1 MVSHFVGTTHF
12 FVFSFSFSLVD
23 VPAETHGKKLTLEH
37 KGTRTAAKRRLKR
50 QLAVDQV
57 FENLGAERERG
68 AGPAPPEAPLPFVS
82 APFPDVS
89 LFLLFL
95 IFFFFFLSLSLSPL
109 FFRHS
114 LLLPPVVVARP
125 KCVCLCCIDSR
136 DGHKVPPKPNRSG
149 ETRRRLGW
157 SIKWPWHKG
166 VSRAHPSLFCVP
178 AKTHL

>member
-12 FVFSFSFSLVD
+12 FVFSFSLVD

-95 IFFFFFLSLSLSPL
+95 IFFFFFLSLSPL

-136 DGHKVPPKPNRSG
+136 DGHKVPPQTQPV
-149 ETRRRLGW
+149 RRDTTSPRM
-157 SIKWPWHKG
+157 IDKMA
-166 VSRAHPSLFCVP
+166 VA
-178 AKTHL
+178 

>member
-12 FVFSFSFSLVD
+12 FVFSFSLVD

-95 IFFFFFLSLSLSPL
+95 IFFFFFLSLSLPSSSVIL
-109 FFRHS
+109 FFYLQ
-114 LLLPPVVVARP
+114 LLLPVQNVFAFVVLIHGTAIRFPPNPTGPARHDVA
-125 KCVCLCCIDSR
+125 
-136 DGHKVPPKPNRSG
+136 
-149 ETRRRLGW
+149 
-157 SIKWPWHKG
+157 
-166 VSRAHPSLFCVP
+166 
-178 AKTHL
+178 